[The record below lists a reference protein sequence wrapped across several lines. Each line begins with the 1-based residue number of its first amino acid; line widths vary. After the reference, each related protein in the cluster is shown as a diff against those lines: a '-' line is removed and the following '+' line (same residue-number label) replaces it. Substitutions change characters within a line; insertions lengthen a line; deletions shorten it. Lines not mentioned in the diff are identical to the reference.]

1 MAASDA
7 PAKQRTMPA
16 TQRLRFTVDEDLCL
30 LREVRAANPFASP
43 EGWTLVYSNLLVAL
57 TRVFTIRAIRDR
69 VDLLLGYFR
78 QQDTANLRNRSGTE
92 EQYAEK
98 DRLLQEIFDLAR
110 EFGHRPKTAPRK
122 GRSGAAA
129 CKRRPQSSAA
139 AQVRAAKAA
148 RDAAVARTAPLPVPS
163 VSTVDADEEPEQYA
177 SPDLGE
183 EGSPA
188 LNLLMQAYM
197 ENPER
202 EEEEDFVAPSQPV
215 RSPDN
220 APNGAGTDENVP
232 PTPASRSSGARRKRR
247 QQSSEMDFLERRS
260 EQELAREDR
269 RFALEERDMALR
281 EMQMSL
287 EQLKY
292 QEDAKD
298 RAEARQALAEERRA
312 QAEERQFQAEE
323 RKIQMEERRAATE
336 ERRLLIAQ
344 QELQIQLLTRQ
355 IQK

>member
-7 PAKQRTMPA
+7 SAKRRTMAA
-16 TQRLRFTVDEDLCL
+16 TLRLRFTVDEDLCL
-30 LREVRAANPFASP
+30 LREVRAVNPFASP
-43 EGWTLVYSNLLVAL
+43 ERWTLVYTNLLVAL

-92 EQYAEK
+92 EQYEEK
-98 DRLLQEIFDLAR
+98 DWLLQAISDLAR

-122 GRSGAAA
+122 GCSGAAA

-148 RDAAVARTAPLPVPS
+148 RDAAVARTAHLPVL
-163 VSTVDADEEPEQYA
+163 STSADEEPEQYA
-177 SPDLGE
+177 SPGLGE

-197 ENPER
+197 EDPER
-202 EEEEDFVAPSQPV
+202 EEEEDMVAPSQPV

-220 APNGAGTDENVP
+220 APSGAGADENLP
-232 PTPASRSSGARRKRR
+232 PTPTPASRSSGARRKRR
-247 QQSSEMDFLERRS
+247 QQSSDMDFLERRS

-355 IQK
+355 TQK